1 VLVIGLQEP
10 VVLLVISAVLNGLTS
25 FIYCALLI
33 QLNRLMLPGYVKMGS
48 VRVLIMC
55 IAVVFYGF
63 FFIVTV
69 LSLLGVVA

>member
-1 VLVIGLQEP
+1 
-10 VVLLVISAVLNGLTS
+10 
-25 FIYCALLI
+25 
-33 QLNRLMLPGYVKMGS
+33 MLPGSAKMGS